1 MCGIVGSLV
10 LDCCPIKPH
19 LENMTLALS
28 HRGPD
33 DAGMELLPAG
43 NNGHRLG
50 LGHRRLAIL
59 DLSPAGHQPMQDPDT
74 GNLIVFNG
82 EVYNFQDIRR
92 ELEGQGHRF
101 RSQTD
106 TEVILKAYARYGL
119 KCLHRLRGMF
129 AFCLWDA
136 QRQRLFLARDRLGIK
151 PLYYYHT
158 SDRFLFSSEV
168 RGLLASGLVPR
179 QLSLAG
185 LDSYLALGAVQD
197 PLTMIEHV
205 YALPAGHYGIW
216 QDGKFTV
223 HTYWK
228 LPTQANEEWEHRPRR
243 KIVEHLRELLEE
255 SIRLRLI
262 SDVPLGA
269 FLSGGVDSS
278 AIASLMTRASPMP
291 PQTVSIVFPEQEFS
305 EAPYMRLIA
314 QRFGSVHREIVLTA
328 EALLE
333 TLPEALAAMDQP
345 TFDGI
350 NTYIVSK
357 YTRQG
362 GLTVALSGVGGDELF
377 GGYPSFLWAPRLERL
392 RQWVPGSVKYGAGAL
407 IQHAL
412 RHNDRA
418 RKLGRWF
425 QDRELGNSAY
435 FLVRELF
442 SPGDRRYL
450 VPVLNSDVGQPNRA
464 VLDES
469 ASLDNWNRVSAL
481 ELSHYM
487 RNVLLRDTDN
497 MSMAHGLEVRLPFLD
512 HRLVEFMLSLPGDV
526 KVAGN
531 QPKALLVE
539 AIGDL
544 PPEIMSRRKQGF
556 TLPFSMWL
564 RDQLKEEVETVLLG
578 TVGAGAFRE
587 VLDQTAVHGTW
598 RRFLSGKG
606 VWVRP
611 WALYVMQ
618 QWCARH
624 L

>member
-33 DAGMELLPAG
+33 DAGMELLAAG
-43 NNGHRLG
+43 NNGYRLG

-82 EVYNFQDIRR
+82 EVYNFQDIRH
-92 ELEGQGHRF
+92 ELEGQGDRF

-119 KCLHRLRGMF
+119 ECLHRLRGMF
-129 AFCLWDA
+129 AFGLWDA
-136 QRQRLFLARDRLGIK
+136 QQQRLFLARDRLGIK

-185 LDSYLALGAVQD
+185 LDSYLGLGAVQG

-205 YALPAGHYGIW
+205 YALPAGHYGIC

-228 LPTQANEEWEHRPRR
+228 LPTQVNEEWEHRPRR

-328 EALLE
+328 EELLE

-392 RQWVPGSVKYGAGAL
+392 RQWVPSPLKYGAAAL

-442 SPGDRRYL
+442 SPGDRRHL
-450 VPVLNSDVGQPNRA
+450 VPVLNSDVGQPNGA

-512 HRLVEFMLSLPGDV
+512 HRLVEFLLSLPGDV

-544 PPEIMSRRKQGF
+544 PPEIVSRRKQGF

-564 RDQLKEEVETVLLG
+564 RDQLKEEVEAVLLDASG
-578 TVGAGAFRE
+578 TGALGE
-587 VLDQTAVHGTW
+587 ILDRTAVHDIW
-598 RRFLSGKG
+598 KRFLSGKG

>member
-228 LPTQANEEWEHRPRR
+228 LPTQVNEEWEHRPRR

-328 EALLE
+328 EELFE

-392 RQWVPGSVKYGAGAL
+392 RQWVPGPVKYGVGAL
-407 IQHAL
+407 FQQAL

-425 QDRELGNSAY
+425 QDRDLDGCAY